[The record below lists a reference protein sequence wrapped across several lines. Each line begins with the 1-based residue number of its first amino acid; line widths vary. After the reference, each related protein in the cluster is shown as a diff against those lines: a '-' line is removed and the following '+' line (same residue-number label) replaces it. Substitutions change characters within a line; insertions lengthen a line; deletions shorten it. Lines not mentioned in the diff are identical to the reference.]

1 MTDRYVQLPN
11 GSYLQWPEGVPAA
24 TFKAKATK
32 LMGES
37 AKPQP
42 SVPNGTISAY
52 KPDIPQRLED
62 LRQRLSEF
70 ANRGSGSYK
79 VGQTSEIG
87 DLMASGPLGLLR
99 MGKGAAEVP
108 QGKEWQATK
117 DIVGGGIEA
126 AKIPSMMFAPEGA
139 GFTKGLLPSTEKA
152 GKLLDAV
159 EQAAGHVPIDL
170 TGPMKEA
177 GEIIKNAQSGG
188 SRPKVIADFIRRI
201 NDPNKP
207 PLTYAE
213 ARKFYENAGSRLAT
227 DVQGQVLKGKPK
239 YMLTKFQK
247 ALDAANQGAAGKV
260 GQGQAYADAMRAYS
274 KASKFES
281 SGRWAAKKAIKGAGI
296 AGGSVAA
303 GMGAKAGYDLM
314 RSK

>member
-1 MTDRYVQLPN
+1 MSDRYVQLPN

-42 SVPNGTISAY
+42 SVTNGTISAY
-52 KPDIPQRLED
+52 KPTMEQKFDD
-62 LRQRLSEF
+62 LRQKLSEF
-70 ANRGSGSYK
+70 ANRGSGSFK
-79 VGQTSEIG
+79 AGDTGIG
-87 DLMASGPLGLLR
+87 DFMASPLLGLLR
-99 MGKGAAEVP
+99 
-108 QGKEWQATK
+108 ATK
-117 DIVGGGIEA
+117 GSAEIQGGKPWQGAKDIAGGGMEA
-126 AKIPSMMFAPEGA
+126 GTIPSLMFAPEGA
-139 GFTKGLLPSTEKA
+139 GFAKGLLPSTEKA

-177 GEIIKNAQSGG
+177 QEIILNAKSGA

-201 NDPNKP
+201 SDPKQP

-227 DVQGQVLKGKPK
+227 DVQGQVLKGKPR
-239 YMLTKFQK
+239 YMLTKFEK
-247 ALDAANQGAAGKV
+247 SLDAANQGAAEKV

-274 KASKFES
+274 KASKLES

-303 GMGAKAGYDLM
+303 GMGAKAGYDMM